1 MMCLNKPEYVK
12 LDNGKLLKIN
22 TDFRVAIECDNIAR
36 NKNIGN
42 FERALA
48 IVYKLF
54 GEEGLSYENQNR
66 LVELSI
72 KYITLGKEQK
82 AVKTNSRDNFQLDF
96 NKCRGL
102 ISSSFKFD
110 YKYDPYELE
119 YLHWYDFYNDLE
131 NLSTSEFGNC
141 CILNRI
147 VSLLNYDT
155 SKIKD
160 GKEKQKLV
168 DAKKELKK
176 KYCIEEEKE
185 ITEAQKESAK
195 EFYKSIGIEI

>member
-1 MMCLNKPEYVK
+1 MMSLNKPNYVK
-12 LDNGKLLKIN
+12 VDGKTLKIN
-22 TDFRVAIECDNIAR
+22 TDFRVAMECDEIAR
-36 NKNIGN
+36 NKSIGD

-54 GEEGLSYENQNR
+54 GEEGLNCYNQNK
-66 LVELSI
+66 LVELSMR
-72 KYITLGKEQK
+72 YITLGKQQK
-82 AVKTNSRDNFQLDF
+82 TVKTNSCNKYELDL

-110 YKYDPYELE
+110 YKYDPFELE

-147 VSLLNYDT
+147 VSVLNYDT

-160 GKEKQKLV
+160 TSERTKMNEAKE
-168 DAKKELKK
+168 ELRK
-176 KYCIEEEKE
+176 KYCINEEQE
-185 ITEAQKESAK
+185 ITEAQKESAR
-195 EFYKSIGIEI
+195 EFYKLIGINI

>member
-1 MMCLNKPEYVK
+1 MMYLNKPEYVK

-22 TDFRVAIECDNIAR
+22 TDFRVAIECDTIAR

-66 LVELSI
+66 LVELSM
-72 KYITLGKEQK
+72 KYITLGKGQK
-82 AVKTNSRDNFQLDF
+82 AVKTDSHDNFQLDF

-110 YKYDPYELE
+110 YKYDPYELD

-147 VSLLNYDT
+147 VSLLNYNT

-168 DAKKELKK
+168 DAKNELKK

-195 EFYKSIGIEI
+195 EFYKSIGIDI